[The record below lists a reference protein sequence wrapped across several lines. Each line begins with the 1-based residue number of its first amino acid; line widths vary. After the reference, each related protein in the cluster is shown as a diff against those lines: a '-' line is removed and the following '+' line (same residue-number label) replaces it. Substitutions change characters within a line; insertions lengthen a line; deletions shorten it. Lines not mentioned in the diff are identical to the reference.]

1 MKRFSPLTRYPWA
14 FLAAALFLIE
24 PRVAAAQLTTLRVGT
39 NSPASTEAVLFS
51 IAKDAGILKQH
62 QLDAEVI
69 YIAGGTLSMQA
80 LVGRSLDFMC
90 TGGTPFIYAYLE
102 GVQGKIIGGV
112 NNRLPY
118 GFVSLANIKT
128 PAQLKGKRIGIS
140 RFGST
145 DDFAVKL
152 ALAQFGLNPKTDV
165 SITQVGGA
173 ATRLTALQAG
183 SIDAAVLTLGLV
195 HIAQKSGLNLLLDF
209 IEKDI
214 EYQQVAIIARDDL
227 LKTRADV
234 VRRFMKAYSEG
245 IRYYKSQK
253 EVAIRKTMEK
263 LRTNDRAI
271 GEFDYNQRVRA
282 LPDDAKP
289 TIKGMQLA
297 LDDIAKDNPKA
308 KNLTISQLVDL
319 SFIP

>member
-1 MKRFSPLTRYPWA
+1 MNRFSPLTRYPWA
-14 FLAAALFLIE
+14 FLAAVLFLIE
-24 PRVAAAQLTTLRVGT
+24 PCVAAAQLTTLRVGT

-51 IAKDAGILKQH
+51 IAKDASILKQH

-195 HIAQKSGLNLLLDF
+195 QIAQKSGLNLLLDF

-234 VRRFMKAYSEG
+234 VRR
-245 IRYYKSQK
+245 
-253 EVAIRKTMEK
+253 
-263 LRTNDRAI
+263 
-271 GEFDYNQRVRA
+271 
-282 LPDDAKP
+282 
-289 TIKGMQLA
+289 
-297 LDDIAKDNPKA
+297 
-308 KNLTISQLVDL
+308 
-319 SFIP
+319 

>member
-1 MKRFSPLTRYPWA
+1 MKPFSLRHGWA
-14 FLAAALFLIE
+14 FLAAALSFIE
-24 PRVAAAQLTTLRVGT
+24 PSISGAQATSLRVGT

-90 TGGTPFIYAYLE
+90 TGETPFIYAYLE

-128 PAQLKGKRIGIS
+128 PAQLKNKRIGIS

-152 ALAQFGLNPKTDV
+152 ALAQFGLNPKNDV
-165 SITQVGGA
+165 SITQIGGA

-183 SIDAAVLTLGLV
+183 SIDAAIASYRASPSDAAAHELQQASEPRRMELLTSLRGVGVPMASAILTLIDPKLGT
-195 HIAQKSGLNLLLDF
+195 LDN
-209 IEKDI
+209 
-214 EYQQVAIIARDDL
+214 R
-227 LKTRADV
+227 V
-234 VRRFMKAYSEG
+234 VK
-245 IRYYKSQK
+245 Q
-253 EVAIRKTMEK
+253 
-263 LRTNDRAI
+263 
-271 GEFDYNQRVRA
+271 
-282 LPDDAKP
+282 
-289 TIKGMQLA
+289 
-297 LDDIAKDNPKA
+297 
-308 KNLTISQLVDL
+308 
-319 SFIP
+319 

>member
-1 MKRFSPLTRYPWA
+1 MRYAWA
-14 FLAAALFLIE
+14 FLAAVLFLIE

-128 PAQLKGKRIGIS
+128 PAQLI
-140 RFGST
+140 F
-145 DDFAVKL
+145 
-152 ALAQFGLNPKTDV
+152 
-165 SITQVGGA
+165 
-173 ATRLTALQAG
+173 
-183 SIDAAVLTLGLV
+183 
-195 HIAQKSGLNLLLDF
+195 
-209 IEKDI
+209 
-214 EYQQVAIIARDDL
+214 
-227 LKTRADV
+227 
-234 VRRFMKAYSEG
+234 
-245 IRYYKSQK
+245 
-253 EVAIRKTMEK
+253 
-263 LRTNDRAI
+263 
-271 GEFDYNQRVRA
+271 
-282 LPDDAKP
+282 
-289 TIKGMQLA
+289 
-297 LDDIAKDNPKA
+297 PKA
-308 KNLTISQLVDL
+308 KKLGFLHIAARPVQDVVAFPVALRRNVVDIL
-319 SFIP
+319 E